1 MEGCCVQQPLQALC
15 LPSQSCKKV
24 NIGYEIASR
33 HRIGIVKPDIFE
45 AFYSSPSSFP
55 INTSNELLPPLYHP
69 PNHIRVAYTC
79 LRICRFQWFQ
89 NMFSTFGNIYNPVTG
104 NQLCQG
110 CVYLKGQALIP
121 LCGCWGHT
129 YIKVAQQLSKD
140 DHLLCNRPHILTS
153 KIFDDIYLS

>member
-1 MEGCCVQQPLQALC
+1 MNFENWQRGWEQVAGGGSLEGCCVQQPLQALC

-69 PNHIRVAYTC
+69 SNHIQ
-79 LRICRFQWFQ
+79 RICRFQWFQ
-89 NMFSTFGNIYNPVTG
+89 NMPALLEIFIIQRQKIGFVKVVRPLRVKHVTLVIDSIVWLLGTYVRKGCAATF
-104 NQLCQG
+104 
-110 CVYLKGQALIP
+110 
-121 LCGCWGHT
+121 
-129 YIKVAQQLSKD
+129 
-140 DHLLCNRPHILTS
+140 
-153 KIFDDIYLS
+153 